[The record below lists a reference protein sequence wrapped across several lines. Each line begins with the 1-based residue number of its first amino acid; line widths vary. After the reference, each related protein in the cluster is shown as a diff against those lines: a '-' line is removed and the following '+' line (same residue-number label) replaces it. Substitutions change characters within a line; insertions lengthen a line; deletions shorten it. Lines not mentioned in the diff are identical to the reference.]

1 MFKHITTPI
10 FYPNADPHL
19 GHAYTSIAADVLCRF
34 ERLNDNKILM
44 TTGTDE
50 HAEKIEKIAQKNNLT
65 AKDFVKTMR
74 PKWHNLMSHLK
85 IGEHQ
90 FIHTDDK
97 HHHEDV
103 KRLFEILKE
112 KGQVEKGVYEGWYNL
127 REARFVTEMEA
138 KKSNYLD
145 SETGDPLEKVKEDA
159 WFFPLSKW
167 ATRVADYIEE
177 NPEFVNPEG
186 RRKEIL
192 ARLKGDV
199 EDLCISRPKERLNF
213 AVSIPGDEEN
223 VFYVWFDALTTYLS
237 GAGWER
243 DDGWREKWEGTFHLL
258 AKDIL
263 WFHAGVWPALLMAA
277 DIPLP
282 KGMFV
287 HGYLTVGDTKMSKS
301 LGNVIDPLKVTKNL
315 GLYEEDSLRF
325 FCIYSIPFGS
335 DGSVTV
341 DQFFNFYNSFLANE
355 IGNFIHRSLSM
366 IDRYLNCE
374 VLDAGSED
382 ENYLKEKAKCI
393 SDWESGFRSLNFRN
407 SMDSVL
413 NLTRWGHKYLDQTE
427 PWNLYKQDKKEELNE
442 VFFNISDALLTIGN
456 MLNPLL
462 PRTSGKILEIF
473 NSQVSL
479 PTSQMCFK
487 APVKDLK
494 SFKQLFPRIDLQN
507 ISRTKEKKMEKD
519 KSMVDIKSFFK
530 TKLLIGTIVSGK
542 KHPNADKLL
551 LFSVDIGEDSPRQI
565 VAGLA
570 GHYSVEDLLGKQVV
584 VVSNLEPVKLRG
596 EISEGMILCADDQGP
611 VALHPQRKV
620 LNGTIVK

>member
-112 KGQVEKGVYEGWYNL
+112 KGQVKKGVYEGWYNL

-473 NSQVSL
+473 NSQASL

>member
-1 MFKHITTPI
+1 MLKHITTPI
-10 FYPNADPHL
+10 FYPNANPHL
-19 GHAYTSIAADVLCRF
+19 GHAYTSIAADMICRF
-34 ERLNDNKILM
+34 QRLNNKKMIM

-50 HAEKIEKIAQKNNLT
+50 HAEKIEKIAKKNNLS
-65 AKDFVKTMR
+65 ARDFVEKMR
-74 PKWHNLMSHLK
+74 PKWHKLMDHL
-85 IGEHQ
+85 GVGDHQ

-97 HHHEDV
+97 THHEDV
-103 KRLFEILKE
+103 KRLFMILKE
-112 KGQVEKGVYEGWYNL
+112 RGEVEKGVYEGWYNL
-127 REARFVTEMEA
+127 REARFVPEMEA

-167 ATRVADYIEE
+167 ASKVADYIEE
-177 NPEFVNPEG
+177 NPTFVNPEG

-192 ARLKGDV
+192 ARLRGDV
-199 EDLCISRPKERLNF
+199 EDLCISRPKKRLNF

-237 GAGWER
+237 GVDWER
-243 DDGWREKWEGTFHLL
+243 SDNWEERWKGTFHLL

-277 DIPLP
+277 GIPLP

-301 LGNVIDPLKVTKNL
+301 LGNVIDPFKITKNL

-335 DGSVTV
+335 DGAITAE
-341 DQFFNFYNSFLANE
+341 QFFNFYNSFLANE
-355 IGNFIHRSLSM
+355 LGNLVHRSLSM
-366 IDRYLNCE
+366 IDRYLDCE
-374 VLDAGSED
+374 ISDIKTAD
-382 ENYLKEKAKCI
+382 KDYLKEKTKHI
-393 SDWESGFRSLNFRN
+393 ENWHSGFESLNIRN

-413 NLTRWGHKYLDQTE
+413 NLVRWGHKYLDQME
-427 PWNLYKQDKKEELNE
+427 PWNLHKNNEKEKLNN
-442 VFFNISDALLTIGN
+442 VFFNISDAILTIGN

-462 PRTSGKILEIF
+462 PRTSAKILEIF
-473 NSQVSL
+473 NSEASL
-479 PTSQMCFK
+479 PEKDTCFK
-487 APVKDLK
+487 NPVKNLK
-494 SFKQLFPRIDLQN
+494 SFEQLFPRFDSEKTIK
-507 ISRTKEKKMEKD
+507 TKEEKMEKENATI
-519 KSMVDIKSFFK
+519 DIKTFFN
-530 TKLLIGTIVSGK
+530 TKLVVGTILSGE

-551 LFSVDIGEDSPRQI
+551 VFKVDTGEASPRQI

-570 GHYSVEDLLGKQVV
+570 GHYDPNDLVGKQVV
-584 VVSNLEPVKLRG
+584 VVSNLAPAKLRG
-596 EISEGMILCADDQGP
+596 KISEGMILCADDNGP

-620 LNGTIVK
+620 VNGTIVK

>member
-34 ERLNDNKILM
+34 ERLNNNKILM

-112 KGQVEKGVYEGWYNL
+112 KGQVKKGVYEGWYNL

-243 DDGWREKWEGTFHLL
+243 DDRWREKWEGTFHLL

-382 ENYLKEKAKCI
+382 ENYLKEKDKCI
-393 SDWESGFRSLNFRN
+393 SNWESGFRSLNFRN

-473 NSQVSL
+473 NSQASL

>member
-34 ERLNDNKILM
+34 ERLNNNKILM

-112 KGQVEKGVYEGWYNL
+112 KGQVKKGVYEGWYNL

-473 NSQVSL
+473 NSQASL

>member
-1 MFKHITTPI
+1 MFKHVTTPI

-34 ERLNDNKILM
+34 ERLNGNKISM

-74 PKWHNLMSHLK
+74 PKWHKLMSHLE

-90 FIHTDDK
+90 FIHTDDEN
-97 HHHEDV
+97 HHEDV
-103 KRLFEILKE
+103 KKLFTILKG
-112 KGQVEKGVYEGWYNL
+112 KGQVKKGVYEGWYNL

-138 KKSNYLD
+138 KKNNYLD
-145 SETGDPLEKVKEDA
+145 PETGDVLEKVKEDA

-167 ATRVADYIEE
+167 APKVADYIEE

-192 ARLKGDV
+192 ARLRGNV
-199 EDLCISRPKERLNF
+199 EDLCISRPKKRLNF

-243 DDGWREKWEGTFHLL
+243 EDGWREKWEGTFHLL

-301 LGNVIDPLKVTKNL
+301 LGNVIDPLAITKNL

-335 DGSVTV
+335 DGAVTI

-366 IDRYLNCE
+366 IDRYLNCKVINTGLE
-374 VLDAGSED
+374 SKT
-382 ENYLKEKAKCI
+382 YLKEKARCVA
-393 SDWESGFRSLNFRN
+393 DWNSGFESLNFRN

-413 NLTRWGHKYLDQTE
+413 NLTRWGHKYLDQME
-427 PWNLYKQDKKEELNE
+427 PWNLYKNNKKEELNE
-442 VFFNISDALLTIGN
+442 VFFNISDSLLTIGN
-456 MLNPLL
+456 MLNPIL
-462 PRTSGKILEIF
+462 PRTSKKILKIF
-473 NSQVSL
+473 NSEASL
-479 PTSQMCFK
+479 PSSEICFK
-487 APVKDLK
+487 TLVKDLK
-494 SFKQLFPRIDLQN
+494 SFEQLFPRVDLEK
-507 ISRTKEKKMEKD
+507 ISKIQESKMEKN
-519 KSMVDIKSFFK
+519 KSMIDIKSFFK
-530 TKLLIGTIVSGK
+530 TKLIVGTVVSGE

-551 LFSVDIGEDSPRQI
+551 VFKVDIGEDAPRQI

-570 GHYSVEDLLGKQVV
+570 GHYDVQDLIGKQVV

-596 EISEGMILCADDQGP
+596 EISEGMILCADDKGP
-611 VALHPQRKV
+611 VALHPEKKV
-620 LNGTIVK
+620 SNGTIVK